1 MCYGRHVTIQTEQT
15 NAALTQPTTP
25 RAVNEQVLT
34 GWAQILGHALD
45 HSNVEPPADPRRYCR
60 CPNTGHASGVRHYAD
75 CPYATPVP
83 VAWKRYGS

>member
-34 GWAQILGHALD
+34 GWAQILGHGIVD
-45 HSNVEPPADPRRYCR
+45 ADERR
-60 CPNTGHASGVRHYAD
+60 P
-75 CPYATPVP
+75 
-83 VAWKRYGS
+83 